1 MGRDEARC
9 ASREGEAALPGR
21 RARGRRHRPPLARL
35 RQLRPHFR
43 GNAMNTR
50 TFALIFGIA
59 YLGAGVLGLMPGL
72 LMPMPADSPPMRF
85 DVLHGA
91 LLGLFP
97 VNMLHT
103 LVHLAIGA
111 WGIAAFMGMGS
122 SPAIYARSLAV
133 LYGVLGI
140 MGLIPGLNTVFG
152 LVPLHGHDVWLHLGT
167 AAVAAYFGWRAD
179 SSERRVHAPDRRMYP
194 RSPVANERRHG
205 TADRRHGA
213 YIPT

>member
-1 MGRDEARC
+1 M
-9 ASREGEAALPGR
+9 S
-21 RARGRRHRPPLARL
+21 
-35 RQLRPHFR
+35 
-43 GNAMNTR
+43 TR
-50 TFALIFGIA
+50 TFALLFGIA
-59 YLGAGVLGLMPGL
+59 YLAAGILGLMPGML
-72 LMPMPADSPPMRF
+72 QPMPADSPPLRF
-85 DVLHGA
+85 DVLHGE

-111 WGIAAFMGMGS
+111 WGIAAFMGMGTR
-122 SPAIYARSLAV
+122 PQVYARSLAV

-167 AAVAAYFGWRAD
+167 AAVAAYFGWRAESD
-179 SSERRVHAPDRRMYP
+179 ERRTRAMDRRMSP
-194 RSPVANERRHG
+194 RGLVANERRHG
-205 TADRRHGA
+205 MPDRRRGA